1 MFLRGRKSLETICLL
16 LAYKIKYPD
25 KMYLLR
31 GNHESASINR
41 WIYLI
46 CRLVNITDKNK
57 QTNHKVREAF
67 WPEMFSTAVFVIGS
81 PLCSNWRKRKIS
93 SPFVGRGKGVDCRI
107 SDFLYISLLFSFL
120 LLHNIADWPFYLDN
134 VTSTSN
140 LPPWHPTVL
149 DMFPCCRCYNKR
161 T

>member
-57 QTNHKVREAF
+57 QTNHIKSEKHFGLRCLALLFLLLIV
-67 WPEMFSTAVFVIGS
+67 
-81 PLCSNWRKRKIS
+81 LSNWRKRKIS
-93 SPFVGRGKGVDCRI
+93 SPFVGRGRGVDCRI